1 MSGQSTT
8 RMLEPYLKIM
18 VEKQAS
24 DLFFV
29 TGAPPNMKVQGK
41 TSAIATK
48 LNSIAKAANGHSGLA
63 WSTVELPCPS

>member
-1 MSGQSTT
+1 MSEANTT
-8 RMLEPYLKIM
+8 KLLEPYLKIM

-41 TSAIATK
+41 TTAIAK
-48 LNSIAKAANGHSGLA
+48 NAFHSGLY
-63 WSTVELPCPS
+63 S

>member
-1 MSGQSTT
+1 MSGGNSTKL
-8 RMLEPYLKIM
+8 LEPYLKIM

-41 TSAIATK
+41 PRR
-48 LNSIAKAANGHSGLA
+48 
-63 WSTVELPCPS
+63 LPKMPLIQARCKSLPIVY